1 MHETCCPQ
9 YTIRLDVSR
18 FKHNKSQRQLHNRLR
33 RYLNGDH
40 TTPTTSSIESGRR
53 KSDGQGILPAAAAST
68 HESGNGRKAGKGGGE
83 SSKERN
89 NDDQRRDSPS
99 LIELSS
105 ARVAT
110 AAIAAV
116 EDGVLN
122 GVELIPEWRSDV
134 EGWSRV
140 SAEIKLGE
148 VYRFYSF

>member
-18 FKHNKSQRQLHNRLR
+18 FKPNKSQRQLHNKLR
-33 RYLNGDH
+33 RYLNGEH
-40 TTPTTSSIESGRR
+40 ATPTTSIESGRR
-53 KSDGQGILPAAAAST
+53 KSDGQRLPPAATAST
-68 HESGNGRKAGKGGGE
+68 RENGNGRKAGKDGGE

-89 NDDQRRDSPS
+89 NDDRRRGSQS

-105 ARVAT
+105 ARVAA
-110 AAIAAV
+110 AAIVAV

-122 GVELIPEWRSDV
+122 GVELMPEWRSEV

-140 SAEIKLGE
+140 SARI
-148 VYRFYSF
+148 